1 MTERSFAAPSRVIY
15 RIGMHTIPDSFCA
28 ATKIITNKASV
39 HIQERL
45 WRRDFCDGAKVRHA
59 KERVIYR
66 IGVHTLPD
74 SFCAATKIITNK
86 AFYSNTRTVV
96 AARFL

>member
-1 MTERSFAAPSRVIY
+1 
-15 RIGMHTIPDSFCA
+15 MHTIPDSFCA

-86 AFYSNTRTVV
+86 ASVHIQERLWRRDFCDGAKLRR
-96 AARFL
+96 AE

>member
-15 RIGMHTIPDSFCA
+15 GIDMHTIPDSFCA

-45 WRRDFCDGAKVRHA
+45 WWRDFCDVAKLC
-59 KERVIYR
+59 RVE
-66 IGVHTLPD
+66 
-74 SFCAATKIITNK
+74 
-86 AFYSNTRTVV
+86 
-96 AARFL
+96 